1 MSDHPADPA
10 KIREAVSRLHA
21 VQRDFYL
28 GGPEEPL
35 RDVLT
40 EDVVW
45 SVPGRN
51 AIAGRYVGIAE
62 VIAYFARRRE
72 IASRSFVM
80 RASDI
85 LVGEGEHVAALTEG
99 RAVLAGVERRWWTV
113 GLYRLRR
120 ELIAGC
126 WLLPL
131 DPDEFDRIWQARE
144 PPASRE
150 RD

>member
-1 MSDHPADPA
+1 MSDHPGDPS
-10 KIREAVSRLHA
+10 KIRETVSRLHA
-21 VQRDFYL
+21 AQGAFYL

-35 RDVLT
+35 RDVLA

-51 AIAGRYVGIAE
+51 AIAGRYEGIEE
-62 VIAYFARRRE
+62 VMSYFARRRE

-80 RASDI
+80 RTSEI
-85 LVGEGEHVAALTEG
+85 LVGEGDHVAALTEG

-113 GLYRLRR
+113 GLYRVRGER
-120 ELIAGC
+120 IAAC

-131 DPDEFDRIWQARE
+131 DSDEFDRIWRGPDA
-144 PPASRE
+144 
-150 RD
+150 